1 LRRDA
6 ALTPIPAVSQA
17 QILQHPVP
25 LTALE
30 DMMNIVKPILIA
42 SALAL
47 GAGPAFAA
55 KSSDDPGFN
64 KLDRNNDGYLSR
76 SEAIKNPYLRKNFKA
91 ADKDSD
97 GKLSRTEYLEVMTR
111 KDVSSLKD
119 KFTGSKEK
127 SAATGSSK
135 PAK

>member
-1 LRRDA
+1 
-6 ALTPIPAVSQA
+6 
-17 QILQHPVP
+17 
-25 LTALE
+25 
-30 DMMNIVKPILIA
+30 MNIIKPILIA

-76 SEAIKNPYLRKNFKA
+76 SEAIRNSYLRKNFKA

-97 GKLSRTEYLEVMTR
+97 GKLSRTEYLEVMTK
-111 KDVSSLKD
+111 KDLSSLKD
-119 KFTGSKEK
+119 KVTGSKEK
-127 SAATGSSK
+127 NASTGSSK